1 VKLRIWPALFIP
13 PLVFLTLLSLNY
25 SLEPPACEQQ
35 QRLPMHVTAAVALL
49 IALGGI
55 ALALRA
61 WRSVGGGLPSDEA
74 GFEART
80 RFVAVIAVMLST
92 LSALAITA
100 LWLVQLLMPA
110 CIR

>member
-1 VKLRIWPALFIP
+1 MRLPVWPALFVP

-25 SLEPPACEQQ
+25 SLEPLACGQQ
-35 QRLPMHVTAAVALL
+35 QRVAMHLTAAVALL

-61 WRSVGGGLPSDEA
+61 WRSVGGGPPSDDA
-74 GFEART
+74 GLESRT
-80 RFVAVIAVMLST
+80 RFVAVIALMLSSLST
-92 LSALAITA
+92 LAIAALG
-100 LWLVQLLMPA
+100 LVQLLMPA

>member
-1 VKLRIWPALFIP
+1 MRLRIWPALFVP
-13 PLVFLTLLSLNY
+13 PLVFLTLLSVNY

-35 QRLPMHVTAAVALL
+35 QRLPMHLSAAVALL

-61 WRSVGGGLPSDEA
+61 WRSVGGGFPSDEA
-74 GFEART
+74 GLEART
-80 RFVAVIAVMLST
+80 RFIAVIALMLSS
-92 LSALAITA
+92 LSALAIAA

>member
-1 VKLRIWPALFIP
+1 MTLRIWPALFVP

-25 SLEPPACEQQ
+25 ALEPPACEQQ
-35 QRLPMHVTAAVALL
+35 QRLPMHLTAAIALL

-61 WRSVGGGLPSDEA
+61 WRSVGGGFPSDGPGLEERA
-74 GFEART
+74 
-80 RFVAVIAVMLST
+80 RFVAVIALMLSS
-92 LSALAITA
+92 LSALAIAA